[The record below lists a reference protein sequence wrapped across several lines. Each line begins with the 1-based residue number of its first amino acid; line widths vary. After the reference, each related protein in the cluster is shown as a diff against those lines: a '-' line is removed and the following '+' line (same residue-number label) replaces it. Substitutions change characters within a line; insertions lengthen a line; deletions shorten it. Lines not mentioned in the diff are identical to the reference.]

1 MITLSVKTCSCRIF
15 IFTKQNNFCSKQ
27 NIHTYFFFDGKDMD
41 SYGLFGCG
49 IYGALTVIT
58 AYQIYDHVPEPY
70 MDEIFHI
77 PQAQK
82 YCSGKFLEVCCQLI
96 IYL

>member
-1 MITLSVKTCSCRIF
+1 
-15 IFTKQNNFCSKQ
+15 
-27 NIHTYFFFDGKDMD
+27 MD
-41 SYGLFGCG
+41 SYGLFGCA

-82 YCSGKFLEVCCQLI
+82 YCSGKFLEV
-96 IYL
+96 

>member
-1 MITLSVKTCSCRIF
+1 
-15 IFTKQNNFCSKQ
+15 
-27 NIHTYFFFDGKDMD
+27 MD
-41 SYGLFGCG
+41 SYGLFGCA

-82 YCSGKFLEVCCQLI
+82 YCSGKFLEVCMMSIDNIHLI
-96 IYL
+96 QYSSSDHLTSNLCI